1 MNKDEALKL
10 ASDALDSNDPTIQLR
25 VALTLRAEFEMLR
38 YGPEQPIT
46 LIDVVAR
53 HEKEIQELKRL
64 VTPMMEFKREKW
76 VGLTDEEKYD
86 CYLKIDVWSRCVEAV
101 EAKRREKN
109 T

>member
-10 ASDALDSNDPTIQLR
+10 AIDALDSNDPTIQLR
-25 VALTLRAEFEMLR
+25 VALTLRAELEMLR
-38 YGPEQPIT
+38 YGPEQPNT

-76 VGLTDEEKYD
+76 VGLTGDEIEDVNKDQTMWEIIRAAEKI
-86 CYLKIDVWSRCVEAV
+86 LKD
-101 EAKRREKN
+101 KN